1 MSIFAIIGFAVI
13 AIIIGVLLFKVG
25 AYIIG
30 AILCLALV
38 IGIFILCASCGAAM

>member
-1 MSIFAIIGFAVI
+1 MSIFEIIGIAVI
-13 AIIIGVLLFKVG
+13 AIILGVLLFKVG

-38 IGIFILCASCGAAM
+38 IGIFVLFASCGVA